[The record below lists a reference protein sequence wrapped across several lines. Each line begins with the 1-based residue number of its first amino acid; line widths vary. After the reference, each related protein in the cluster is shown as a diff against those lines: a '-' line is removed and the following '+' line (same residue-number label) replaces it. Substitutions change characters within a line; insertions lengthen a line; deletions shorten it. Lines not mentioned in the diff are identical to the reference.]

1 MLNDRAAF
9 FFYGTLRNPSW
20 MRSFNAHAAGTVA
33 VPGHELAPRG
43 FTPVTHKL
51 KGWSLLKP
59 NGLGLP
65 IIWQMDPEDK
75 VLGTVAYVE
84 GPLVPEVIRW
94 LDGVE
99 SEGNL
104 YDRVKLMATPVRYD
118 RSEIEG
124 GDGYQRVREEE
135 GEPEEVSVY
144 VPTMRFVESLAFSSY
159 ADHIMTGDWLDRSR
173 IDEVRH
179 ERWAQT

>member
-1 MLNDRAAF
+1 MSTDRAAF

-20 MRSFNAHAAGTVA
+20 MRSFNAYAAGTVA

-51 KGWSLLKP
+51 KGRSLLKP
-59 NGLGLP
+59 NGLGFP
-65 IIWQMDPEDK
+65 IIWPMDPEDE
-75 VLGTVAYVE
+75 VLGTVVHVE

-99 SEGNL
+99 SEGVM
-104 YDRVKLMATPVRYD
+104 YDRVQMEATPIKWVD
-118 RSEIEG
+118 EVG
-124 GDGYQRVREEE
+124 LVA
-135 GEPEEVSVY
+135 GEPEGVSVY

-159 ADHIMTGDWLDRSR
+159 ADHIVTGDWLDRSR
-173 IDEVRH
+173 IDKVEH
-179 ERWAQT
+179 ERWAKT